1 MKLFYVSTYNDSFSH
16 ILKTLSTINKTRE
29 TSNFFYRSNSHLAA
43 DTQCG
48 LASSLKAFQHL
59 ALTNQRAESF
69 ITSYET
75 RALNLPKSLIVSIFV
90 GCFCHGA
97 HAAYIFDN

>member
-29 TSNFFYRSNSHLAA
+29 TSNFLYRSNSHLAA

-48 LASSLKAFQHL
+48 LASSLKGFPTFGISQPESRVFYNQHCCKMSHSPVL
-59 ALTNQRAESF
+59 KGGHRFPS
-69 ITSYET
+69 
-75 RALNLPKSLIVSIFV
+75 
-90 GCFCHGA
+90 
-97 HAAYIFDN
+97 